1 MKEYPTINP
10 KTGKPF
16 SEKFIAKMKERANGH
31 ITPEERIKIIQ
42 SNKQTKRQKQTFQ
55 SVARML
61 LEMAPTPEIVEK
73 IKEYLPG
80 LDEKQITNRLA
91 MTQKMIEKAIKGD
104 GGAFQVLRDTAGE
117 KPIEKQEITGA
128 VANTYTQI
136 DKSEL
141 KQALIDA
148 KKVLNE
154 LE

>member
-1 MKEYPTINP
+1 MKELPTINP

-16 SEKFIAKMKERANGH
+16 SEKFIAKMKERASGH
-31 ITPEERIKIIQ
+31 ITEEERAKIKTT
-42 SNKQTKRQKQTFQ
+42 TKRTIRQRQTFQ

-61 LEMAPTPEIVEK
+61 LEMAPTPDIVEK
-73 IKEYLPG
+73 IREYLPG
-80 LDEKQITNRLA
+80 LDDKQITNRLA

-117 KPIEKQEITGA
+117 KPVEKQEVIGT

-136 DKSEL
+136 DKQDL
-141 KQALIDA
+141 KTALIEA

>member
-1 MKEYPTINP
+1 MKKLPTINP

-16 SEKFIAKMKERANGH
+16 SEKFIAKMKERASGY
-31 ITPEERIKIIQ
+31 ITEEERAKIKTT
-42 SNKQTKRQKQTFQ
+42 TKRTIRQRQTFQ

-61 LEMAPTPEIVEK
+61 LEMAPTPDIVEK
-73 IKEYLPG
+73 IREYLPG
-80 LDEKQITNRLA
+80 LDDKQITNRLA

-117 KPIEKQEITGA
+117 RPVEKQEVIGT

-136 DKSEL
+136 DKQDL
-141 KQALIDA
+141 KAALIEA

>member
-16 SEKFIAKMKERANGH
+16 SAKFIESMKRHAKNGVTEEERA
-31 ITPEERIKIIQ
+31 KIIE
-42 SNKQTKRQKQTFQ
+42 SNKKTKRQKQTFQ

-61 LEMAPTPEIVEK
+61 LEMAPTPDIVEK

-80 LDEKQITNRLA
+80 LDDKQITNRLA

-117 KPIEKQEITGA
+117 KPVEKQEITGA
-128 VANTYTQI
+128 VANTYTQV
-136 DKSEL
+136 DK
-141 KQALIDA
+141 KDFKNALIEA

>member
-16 SEKFIAKMKERANGH
+16 SAKFIESMKRHAKNGL
-31 ITPEERIKIIQ
+31 TEEERQKVIT
-42 SNKQTKRQKQTFQ
+42 SNKRTMRQKQTFQ

-61 LEMAPTPEIVEK
+61 LEMAPTPDIVEK

-80 LDEKQITNRLA
+80 LDDKQITNRLA

-117 KPIEKQEITGA
+117 RPIEKQEITGA
-128 VANTYTQI
+128 VANTYTQV
-136 DKSEL
+136 DK
-141 KQALIDA
+141 KDFKNALIEA